1 MAQTWRERARVSPF
15 HTPAAPFISIG
26 AALCYHAPA
35 PHDTGGTLDT
45 RTKVCP
51 DCAQE
56 GDADPQPADAFYHVK
71 SPRNATGYRLS
82 AYCKRHTKA
91 SNARAAREA
100 PAGSGIRAS
109 RERARAAW
117 RTRNPDKW
125 KAIRRSWARRHTQAT
140 AATYSEWVTANKARR
155 KASQQAWYRRRK
167 QRTPEQ

>member
-1 MAQTWRERARVSPF
+1 M
-15 HTPAAPFISIG
+15 
-26 AALCYHAPA
+26 
-35 PHDTGGTLDT
+35 DT

-51 DCAQE
+51 DCALE
-56 GDADPQPADAFYHVK
+56 GNPDPQPADAFYHVK
-71 SPRNATGYRLS
+71 SPRNTGGYRLS

-91 SNARAAREA
+91 RNAKSARDA

-117 RTRNPDKW
+117 RTRNPERW
-125 KAIRRSWARRHTQAT
+125 KAIMRGVMRRRKAT
-140 AATYSEWVTANKARR
+140 AAKTYSNWVKANKTKR